1 MISMNYQYV
10 IFDFN
15 GTILDDVDLCLNLL
29 NEMLEMRHHE
39 KCSLEKYKK
48 IFTFPIIEYYK
59 KAGFDFKVDSFEELA
74 SYFIKKYQPASYHC
88 KLNDHLIEL
97 LDYLK
102 AKKIKI
108 ICLSASERN
117 NLIDQLQVF
126 KIDHYFEAI
135 LGTSDIY
142 AKSKL
147 EIAKDYFKNHHIDT
161 KECLFIGDTL
171 HDLDIAE
178 ALNSS
183 CLLVDFGHQDRS
195 LFENRKAKV
204 ISSFLEVEQYL

>member
-1 MISMNYQYV
+1 MKTKYV

-29 NEMLEMRHHE
+29 NEMLEMCHHAP
-39 KCSLEKYKK
+39 CSKEKYKQ

-59 KAGFDFKVDSFEELA
+59 KAGFNFEVDSFEELA
-74 SYFIKKYQPASYHC
+74 SYFIKKYQPASYKC

-102 AKKIKI
+102 SKNIGI

-117 NLIDQLQVF
+117 NLIDQLEVF
-126 KIDHYFEAI
+126 KIDHYFDAI
-135 LGTSDIY
+135 LGTGDIY

-147 EIAKDYFKNHHIDT
+147 DIAKNYFEKEDINA

-171 HDLDIAE
+171 HDLEIANHLH
-178 ALNSS
+178 AP

-195 LFENRKAKV
+195 LFEKEKANI
-204 ISSFLEVEQYL
+204 ISSFLEVEKYL